1 MDKMKIMIV
10 EDDAFLAIELKEYLS
25 KWGYDAICADKFEDI
40 LGNFVS
46 IGAQLILMDI
56 NLPFYDGFYWCFKIR
71 EFSKVPILFI
81 SSRNDDRDKIMAIAQ
96 GGDDYIEKPFNL
108 PLLRAKI
115 EAILR
120 RTYQYKIKQKI
131 YLKEDLLFDEEAG
144 CLYYKKQKIEV
155 TKSENIVLHE
165 LIENHGSI
173 VTRDALMDALW
184 NTNEFVSDNTLNVLM
199 SRLRAKLKEITDV
212 DVILTKKGQGYYIE

>member
-1 MDKMKIMIV
+1 
-10 EDDAFLAIELKEYLS
+10 
-25 KWGYDAICADKFEDI
+25 
-40 LGNFVS
+40 
-46 IGAQLILMDI
+46 MDI

-81 SSRNDDRDKIMAIAQ
+81 SSRSDDKDKIMAIAQ

-131 YLKEDLLFDEEAG
+131 YLKEDLFFDEEAG
-144 CLYYKKQKIEV
+144 CLYYKK
-155 TKSENIVLHE
+155 TKS
-165 LIENHGSI
+165 
-173 VTRDALMDALW
+173 
-184 NTNEFVSDNTLNVLM
+184 
-199 SRLRAKLKEITDV
+199 
-212 DVILTKKGQGYYIE
+212 

>member
-10 EDDAFLAIELKEYLS
+10 EDDAFLALELQEYLS
-25 KWGYDAICADKFEDI
+25 KWGYDAICADK

-165 LIENHGSI
+165 LIENRGSI

>member
-1 MDKMKIMIV
+1 MKIFW
-10 EDDAFLAIELKEYLS
+10 E
-25 KWGYDAICADKFEDI
+25 
-40 LGNFVS
+40 
-46 IGAQLILMDI
+46 
-56 NLPFYDGFYWCFKIR
+56 
-71 EFSKVPILFI
+71 ILFI

-96 GGDDYIEKPFNL
+96 GGDDYIEKPFIL

-165 LIENHGSI
+165 LIENRGSI